1 MDTNVMFMRERVNMS
16 FNGVMHLNKSIIL
29 LFLKKGLQIVFN
41 LFFWQINQSLINL
54 TDVYEYYVLY

>member
-16 FNGVMHLNKSIIL
+16 FNGVINHFTIP
-29 LFLKKGLQIVFN
+29 KKDLQIVFK